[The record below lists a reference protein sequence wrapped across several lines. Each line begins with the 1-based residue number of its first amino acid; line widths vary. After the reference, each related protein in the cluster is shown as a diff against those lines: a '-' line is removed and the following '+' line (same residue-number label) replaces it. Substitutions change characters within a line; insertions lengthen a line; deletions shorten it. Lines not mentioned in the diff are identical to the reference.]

1 MILNIESAT
10 EVCSVA
16 LADQGKL
23 IAIRE
28 SAGRDHAS
36 LLAVFIDEVVREAN
50 ISLKDIQAVAVSR
63 GPGSYTGLRIGVA
76 SAKGICYAL
85 NKPLIAID
93 TLQSM
98 ANSFLLDLYETITSD
113 YLLVPMIDARR
124 MEVYGAVLDQDLNY
138 VSTTVAEVL
147 NTQSFL
153 VRPQLPRVL
162 FGDGATKAIDVI
174 KGESLVK
181 VVSEF
186 SPSAKG
192 LINLSFNAFAKKN
205 FENIA
210 YFEPFYL
217 KEFVSTK

>member
-16 LADQGKL
+16 LADQGSL

-36 LLAVFIDEVVREAN
+36 LLAVFIDEVVREAK
-50 ISLKDIQAVAVSR
+50 ISLKDIDAVAVSR

-98 ANSFLLDLYETITSD
+98 ANSFLLENHETISSD

-124 MEVYGAVLDQDLNY
+124 MEVYGAVFDQQLNY
-138 VSTTVAEVL
+138 VSATVAEIL
-147 NTQSFL
+147 NSQSFL
-153 VRPQLPRVL
+153 ACPELPRVL
-162 FGDGATKAIDVI
+162 FGDGAIKATDVI

-181 VVSEF
+181 VVTNF
-186 SPSAKG
+186 LPSAKG
-192 LINLSFNAFAKKN
+192 LISLSFNAFAQQK
-205 FENIA
+205 FEDIA
-210 YFEPFYL
+210 YFEPYYL
-217 KEFVSTK
+217 KEFVSSK

>member
-10 EVCSVA
+10 EICSVA

-36 LLAVFIDEVVREAN
+36 LLAVFIDEVIREAK
-50 ISLKDIQAVAVSR
+50 ISLKDIDAVAVSR

-98 ANSFLLDLYETITSD
+98 ANSFLLDHSETISRD
-113 YLLVPMIDARR
+113 SLLVPMIDARR
-124 MEVYGAVLDQDLNY
+124 MEVYGAVLDQKLNY
-138 VSTTVAEVL
+138 VSKTVAEIL
-147 NTQSFL
+147 NSQSFL
-153 VRPQLPRVL
+153 ACPELPRVL
-162 FGDGATKAIDVI
+162 FGDGAVKSIDVI

-181 VVSEF
+181 VIPNF
-186 SPSAKG
+186 TPSSRG
-192 LINLSFNAFAKKN
+192 LISLSSSAFAQQK

-210 YFEPFYL
+210 YFEPYYL
-217 KEFVSTK
+217 KEFVSSK

>member
-98 ANSFLLDLYETITSD
+98 ANSFLLDLDETITSD

>member
-28 SAGRDHAS
+28 SPGRDHAS
-36 LLAVFIDEVVREAN
+36 LLAVFIDEVIREAKF
-50 ISLKDIQAVAVSR
+50 SLKDINAVAVSR

-93 TLQSM
+93 TLKSM
-98 ANSFLLDLYETITSD
+98 ANSFLLDNHETISSD
-113 YLLVPMIDARR
+113 FLLIPMIDARR

-138 VSTTVAEVL
+138 VSPIVAEVL
-147 NTQSFL
+147 NSQSFL
-153 VRPQLPRVL
+153 TRPQLPRVL
-162 FGDGATKAIDVI
+162 FGDGAVKAMDVI

-181 VVSEF
+181 VVPNF
-186 SPSAKG
+186 TPSAKG
-192 LINLSFNAFAKKN
+192 LISLSLNAFNQQK

-210 YFEPFYL
+210 YFEPYYL
-217 KEFVSTK
+217 KEFVSSK